1 LNLSINQK
9 IIAVPTDLRDV
20 ALLSFIRDHL
30 GLNGTKFGCGKGLC
44 GACTVHVD
52 GMAMR
57 SCQVA
62 VGDVIGQ
69 SITTIEGLAGT
80 TATGT
85 LHPVQKA
92 WIEDS
97 VPQCGYCQ
105 PGQIMTAAAL
115 LERNPNPTIEEIRDE
130 MSGNLCR
137 CGTYGRIQRAIA
149 RAAKEA

>member
-1 LNLSINQK
+1 MNLSINK
-9 IIAVPTDLRDV
+9 NSIAVPAQLLDAT
-20 ALLSFIRDHL
+20 LLSFIRDHL

-44 GACTVHVD
+44 GACTVHID

-69 SITTIEGLAGT
+69 NITTIEGLAGT
-80 TATGT
+80 TETGA

-115 LERNPNPTIEEIRDE
+115 LARNANPTEDEIRDE
-130 MSGNLCR
+130 MSSNLCR

-149 RAAKEA
+149 RAAKEV